1 MRASVGTLSP
11 RKAHLPEPSLLT
23 AAPETEGRLG
33 EPAASGRPGGLAA
46 EHMPPPPTPSAV
58 EAPRAMPPDAASNV
72 SFFTLSTA
80 PECLT
85 AEYGQYSGAAAVGT
99 SVYFSPAFD
108 GLGAGHRPTPGGAV
122 GVLHT
127 PSGGFSSIDNIVRN
141 MSREY
146 AWFGGRG
153 NREYRG
159 AAAVGT
165 RLFFAP
171 HYQDNV
177 GVIDTVTSAFSMIS
191 IGELQVQGD
200 QTPADYVEMTG
211 KYDGALAVGTTVY
224 FTPCNKNNVGV
235 LDTVTDTFRTVS
247 TLPAGVRGEGKYRGA
262 AAVGGL
268 LEPTPYPYPYP

>member
-1 MRASVGTLSP
+1 
-11 RKAHLPEPSLLT
+11 
-23 AAPETEGRLG
+23 
-33 EPAASGRPGGLAA
+33 
-46 EHMPPPPTPSAV
+46 
-58 EAPRAMPPDAASNV
+58 MPPDAGSNV

-268 LEPTPYPYPYP
+268 LEPNPHPYPYP